1 MLLDRQTACVCRRQ
15 LICADRTYSG
25 HVQARAQHV
34 YALRHSTI
42 FQAPLYTWPSLASI
56 TNSPHSQECT
66 PKHQKQQYGSIQTAV
81 DHLSPPLLPML
92 PRYEDVVNAG
102 QLDEDT
108 PPMEDDPPGP
118 DRLPG
123 KDGDVERQMASAR

>member
-1 MLLDRQTACVCRRQ
+1 M
-15 LICADRTYSG
+15 
-25 HVQARAQHV
+25 
-34 YALRHSTI
+34 
-42 FQAPLYTWPSLASI
+42 
-56 TNSPHSQECT
+56 
-66 PKHQKQQYGSIQTAV
+66 
-81 DHLSPPLLPML
+81 LPML